1 MRILIT
7 GGLGHIGSYLISSL
21 GAKNCVEKIVVVDNL
36 FAERY
41 TSMFNLQINSV
52 INFKLLNA
60 GDVLL
65 RNCVREESIDLV
77 IHLAAWTNSSKFLNK
92 SEELFANNLESTK
105 NIVNICSELN
115 IPLIFPSSTSVYAPL
130 KNEVN
135 IAEDYSNFNTTNPYS
150 ICKIEEETYIASTPG
165 LAYSILRLGTIFGP
179 SVGMSFHTAVNKF
192 CFQAATGQ
200 EVTVWKSAKN
210 QVRPYLAL
218 NDLSDAIIHIL
229 ENRIY
234 DNKVYNLV
242 SINATVDEILNI
254 INKFTQTKVNF
265 VQNELMS
272 EISFSVSSSKFEQT
286 GFNFRGNLE
295 KGIKD
300 TLELFKG
307 RLLD

>member
-36 FAERY
+36 FTERY